1 MNYFL
6 ALDMGG
12 TNLKTALVSEDNINA
27 RDWNFEIFSTPSK
40 ASVTDNCDAVAA
52 ALEKTLS
59 ELPPGDQIAA
69 VGISGR
75 FPSNFVPGREKTAEK
90 AGEKQ

>member
-6 ALDMGG
+6 AFDMGG

-40 ASVTDNCDAVAA
+40 ASVTDNCAAVAA

-59 ELPPGDQIAA
+59 ELPPGFPRLELSTMPEMEWSGCQIILPHC
-69 VGISGR
+69 GILNG
-75 FPSNFVPGREKTAEK
+75 
-90 AGEKQ
+90 